1 MHSRTQIYWRSL
13 LNFSCAKIC
22 IDDSRFS
29 PDHVQGQAR
38 DVEQETE
45 EQNIQQR
52 SIHHRSESSH
62 VECIDQHHPTR
73 RSDYVHGDS
82 SD

>member
-1 MHSRTQIYWRSL
+1 MLAESAYL
-13 LNFSCAKIC
+13 SCAKMC

-29 PDHVQGQAR
+29 PDLYKDKRVTLNKTQKNVTFNSAAFI
-38 DVEQETE
+38 TE
-45 EQNIQQR
+45 D
-52 SIHHRSESSH
+52 ESSH

-73 RSDYVHGDS
+73 PNDYEHGDS